1 MRNRS
6 LSVPGTLLP
15 DVDFDAVKAMLKD
28 KYDLSDFSDYQ
39 LDLKAVSYALYPM
52 YMKITANISRHT
64 TMLHDLK
71 AMFTSMACAAVRRQ
85 PLRLAKVKIC

>member
-1 MRNRS
+1 MI
-6 LSVPGTLLP
+6 
-15 DVDFDAVKAMLKD
+15 DFDAVKAMLKD

-39 LDLKAVSYALYPM
+39 LDLKAVSYALYPKV
-52 YMKITANISRHT
+52 YEDYCEHFQAYNDVYT
-64 TMLHDLK
+64 TWK